1 MSLPRSLDIGL
12 ATAAGILLAPLVVVA
27 ALGVAIDIGRPVLF
41 TQSRSGLRGRVFAMR
56 KLRSMRNT
64 VDAEGRLLPDAARLT
79 PYGRF
84 LRRSRIDEL
93 PGLWHVI
100 VGDLGIV
107 GPRPLLP
114 ATVAHMGAAGV
125 ARGAMRPG
133 LTGWAQ
139 VNGNA
144 LLSDVDKLALD
155 LWYIE
160 NASLGL
166 DLRILLLTLWVIVAG
181 ERVNHAELG
190 RADAGDH
197 RRGG

>member
-12 ATAAGILLAPLVVVA
+12 ATAAAVLLAPLVAVA
-27 ALGVAIDIGRPVLF
+27 ALGVALDIGRPVLF
-41 TQSRSGLRGRVFAMR
+41 AQSRSGLGGRVFAMR

-64 VDAEGRLLPDAARLT
+64 VDAEGQLLPDAARLT

-100 VGDLGIV
+100 VGDIGIV

-114 ATVAHMGAAGV
+114 ATIEQMGAAGV
-125 ARGAMRPG
+125 SRGAVRPG

-166 DLRILLLTLWVIVAG
+166 DLRILVMTLWVIVAG

-190 RADAGDH
+190 RAYAGDH